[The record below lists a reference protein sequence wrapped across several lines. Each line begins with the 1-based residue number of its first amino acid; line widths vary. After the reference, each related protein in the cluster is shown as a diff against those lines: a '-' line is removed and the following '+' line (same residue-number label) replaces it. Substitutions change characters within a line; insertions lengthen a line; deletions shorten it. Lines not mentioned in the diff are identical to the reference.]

1 MSQSGGALPD
11 FRRYRRLRQSEGL
24 RRFARETILHPGDF
38 VYPLFVTFG
47 RGVRREVSSMPD
59 VFQLSIDQLER
70 EANVLLDLG
79 IGSVILFGIPEVK
92 DLDASD
98 AYDPDGVVQQAIR
111 ELKRIAP
118 NLVVI
123 GDVCCC
129 EYTSHGHC
137 GILDGEI
144 VDNDRT
150 LALLARTAV
159 AQAQAG
165 VDIVAPS
172 DMMDGRV
179 RVIREA
185 LDEAG
190 YVNLPVLSYSAKYAS
205 GFYGPFR
212 DAADSTP
219 EFGDRRSHQ
228 MDPANVREAYLE
240 IAADIDEGA
249 DAIIVKPAMP
259 YLDVIAGARERFD
272 VPIAAYNV
280 SGEYAMVRAAGRA
293 GWIDERRVT
302 MELLTSIRRAGA
314 SQIIT
319 YHAKS
324 AAGWLREEY
333 GATLTAR
340 SSPVVGVSQGTPA
353 GGVQSD

>member
-1 MSQSGGALPD
+1 MIQADGDRPG
-11 FRRYRRLRQSEGL
+11 FRRYRRLRQTEGL
-24 RRFARETILHPGDF
+24 RRFARETLLHPGDF
-38 VYPLFVTFG
+38 VYPLFITYG
-47 RGVRREVSSMPD
+47 HGIRREVPSMPD
-59 VFQLSIDQLER
+59 VFQISVDQLAR
-70 EANVLLDLG
+70 EADELIALG
-79 IGSVILFGIPEVK
+79 IGSVILFGIPEIK
-92 DLDASD
+92 DLEASG

-111 ELKRIAP
+111 ELKRVAP
-118 NLVVI
+118 SLVVI

-137 GILDGEI
+137 GVLDGDQ

-150 LALLARTAV
+150 LTLLARTAM
-159 AQAQAG
+159 AQAEAG

-179 RVIREA
+179 RAIREA
-185 LDEAG
+185 LDASG
-190 YVNLPVLSYSAKYAS
+190 HPNLPILSYAAKYAS

-212 DAADSTP
+212 DAAESTP

-228 MDPANVREAYLE
+228 MDPANAREAYLE

-249 DAIIVKPAMP
+249 DAIIIKPAMP
-259 YLDVIAGARERFD
+259 YLDIIAGARERFD

-319 YHAKS
+319 YHAKA
-324 AAGWLREEY
+324 AAGWLRDEY
-333 GATLTAR
+333 GSVPAAV
-340 SSPVVGVSQGTPA
+340 SPASGVMPR
-353 GGVQSD
+353 

>member
-1 MSQSGGALPD
+1 MSSDNGRPAG
-11 FRRYRRLRQSEGL
+11 FRRYRRLRQTEGL
-24 RRFARETILHPGDF
+24 RRLARETLLHPGDF
-38 VYPLFVTFG
+38 IYPLFVTFG
-47 RGVRREVSSMPD
+47 RGVRREVPSMPD
-59 VFQLSIDQLER
+59 VYQLSVDQLER
-70 EANVLLDLG
+70 EAHELLELG

-92 DLDASD
+92 DLEASG
-98 AYDPDGVVQQAIR
+98 AYDPDGVVQQAIH
-111 ELKRIAP
+111 ELKGVAP
-118 NLVVI
+118 GLVVI

-159 AQAQAG
+159 AQADAG
-165 VDIVAPS
+165 VDVVAPS

-179 RVIREA
+179 AVIRDA
-185 LDEAG
+185 LDVAG
-190 YVNLPVLSYSAKYAS
+190 HPNLPIFSYAAKYAS

-212 DAADSTP
+212 DAAESTP

-228 MDPANVREAYLE
+228 MDPANAREAYLE
-240 IAADIDEGA
+240 IAADLDEGA
-249 DAIIVKPAMP
+249 DAVIVKPAMP
-259 YLDVIAGARERFD
+259 YLDVISGARERFD
-272 VPIAAYNV
+272 APIAAYNV

-319 YHAKS
+319 YHAKA
-324 AAGWLREEY
+324 AAGWLREED
-333 GATLTAR
+333 GLVPAGAR
-340 SSPVVGVSQGTPA
+340 SAIGTRQG
-353 GGVQSD
+353 GLV